1 VRANGSGRNGLRVT
15 LNRKQLE
22 KDIFVKGE
30 KILIKQL
37 QPIIDERIRDIQ
49 QDMVDEFEK
58 HPVSQE
64 ISAGNEATNTSGL
77 LGGYGNLFSFIGF
90 NEGDNPI
97 SPISRILNKRIYSNI
112 KRRNNNGSF
121 NLTIFIPDKE
131 EIYANAQVGWMGGR
145 SWADGIEKGISGLN
159 SFLYDEEG
167 FKNSRSITGIQAKNK
182 VLSSSAGRTPY
193 ISEIINNFKK
203 RLARLT

>member
-1 VRANGSGRNGLRVT
+1 MRANGSGRNGLRVT

>member
-1 VRANGSGRNGLRVT
+1 MKVT

-30 KILIKQL
+30 KILIRQL
-37 QPIIDERIRDIQ
+37 QPIVDERVRDIQ
-49 QDMVDEFEK
+49 QDMVSEFEN
-58 HPVSQE
+58 HPVSKE
-64 ISAGNEATNTSGL
+64 ISAGNDASNTSGL

-90 NEGDNPI
+90 DAGENPI
-97 SPISRILNKRIYSNI
+97 SPISRILKKRIYSKI
-112 KRRNNNGSF
+112 QRRNNNGSF
-121 NLTIFIPDKE
+121 NLSIFAPDKE
-131 EIYANAQVGWMGGR
+131 EVYANAQVGWMGGR

-159 SFLYDEEG
+159 RFLYDEEG
-167 FKNSRSITGIQAKNK
+167 LKNSRSDTGVQTKNK

-203 RLARLT
+203 RLERLT